1 MRIYV
6 AGPMTGL
13 PGLNFDTFHAKT
25 AELSAE
31 GHTVINPAEID
42 CDPAAGWNVC
52 MRADIA
58 QLVTCDAVYMLPGW
72 TNSRGATLEHHIA
85 SALSMQVLG
94 AVDCGVHER
103 NSAPAP
109 DMARPLPSIPQM
121 GVFSVDSSSMAGNTV
136 SGVAHG

>member
-6 AGPMTGL
+6 SGPMTGL

-25 AELSAE
+25 AELRAE
-31 GHTVINPAEID
+31 GHFVINPAEIN
-42 CDPAAGWNVC
+42 CDPTAGWNEC

-72 TNSRGATLEHHIA
+72 EKSRGATLEHHIA

-94 AVDCGVHER
+94 AVEVVGHER
-103 NSAPAP
+103 NVEAKPDTGTPLCDPPLMGDGFASSLYASA
-109 DMARPLPSIPQM
+109 
-121 GVFSVDSSSMAGNTV
+121 
-136 SGVAHG
+136 GVAA

>member
-25 AELSAE
+25 AELRAE
-31 GHTVINPAEID
+31 GHFVINPAEIN
-42 CDPAAGWNVC
+42 CDPTAGWNEC

-72 TNSRGATLEHHIA
+72 EKSRGATLEHHIA
-85 SALSMQVLG
+85 SALAMQVLG
-94 AVDCGVHER
+94 EVEVVGHER
-103 NSAPAP
+103 NSAPGP
-109 DMARPLPSIPQM
+109 DMARPLEGFVLS
-121 GVFSVDSSSMAGNTV
+121 GDGEVSSMGENTV